1 MNLKYFIW
9 QKILSVKLKVIHK
22 LFCFFAKGLVSELTY
37 SHAQS
42 AWGFR
47 GERVRVAGLAACCN
61 YCSKKKKKKPFTGSK
76 AQNELFW
83 NLNVIR

>member
-9 QKILSVKLKVIHK
+9 QKTLPVKLNVIHK
-22 LFCFFAKGLVSELTY
+22 LFCFFAKGLVAELTH

-42 AWGFR
+42 AWEFR
-47 GERVRVAGLAACCN
+47 EERVRVSGLVACCN
-61 YCSKKKKKKPFTGSK
+61 YCSKKKKKAFTGSK